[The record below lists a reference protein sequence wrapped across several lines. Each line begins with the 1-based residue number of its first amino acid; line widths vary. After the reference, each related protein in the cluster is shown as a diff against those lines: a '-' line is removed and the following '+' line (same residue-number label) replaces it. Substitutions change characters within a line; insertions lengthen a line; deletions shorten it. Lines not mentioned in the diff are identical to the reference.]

1 MKRGGERD
9 VFNPDGMVMFQF
21 HRKAELLQYRGGDTR
36 VEPPA
41 EPIKLTRIVRS
52 EGLGPA
58 RTISAESPSAG
69 RTLAEVWGIQKTP
82 FAGSE

>member
-1 MKRGGERD
+1 MKRGGE
-9 VFNPDGMVMFQF
+9 PDQFYPDAMVMFQF

-41 EPIKLTRIVRS
+41 TGLRIVD
-52 EGLGPA
+52 
-58 RTISAESPSAG
+58 ISKDVGEIEPLWIAEEEFGNA

>member
-9 VFNPDGMVMFQF
+9 VFDPSGMVMFQF
-21 HRKAELLQYRGGDTR
+21 HRKAELLQHRGGDTR

-41 EPIKLTRIVRS
+41 TAIKLVRIVRG

-58 RTISAESPSAG
+58 RTILAEDPCAG
-69 RTLAEVWGIQKTP
+69 RSLAEVWGIPKQP